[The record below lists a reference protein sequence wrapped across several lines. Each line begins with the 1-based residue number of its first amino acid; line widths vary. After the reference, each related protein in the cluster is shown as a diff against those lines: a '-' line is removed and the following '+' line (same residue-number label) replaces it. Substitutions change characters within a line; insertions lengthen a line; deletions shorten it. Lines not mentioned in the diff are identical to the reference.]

1 MRKWLSVVCT
11 CCLVV
16 ALLIALAVPARAVD
30 QTATAPYI
38 QRMISY
44 YLHHQEAAQENIDDL
59 LAQVAAL
66 DPQQGKVW
74 ENIMDTWSYTNT
86 EMPVFTGVLPD
97 GLPQDDT
104 LCIVVLGYD
113 LEDNGA
119 MKLELLDRLAVALE
133 SARKYPNAFV
143 AVTGGETSDVPG
155 VTEAGQM
162 AEWLKANGVAP
173 ERLIV
178 EPNALSTTANAMNVY
193 DLLVSGYPQVISVAV
208 VSSDYHIP
216 WGSMM
221 FSTVAEYAYH
231 YQDKPYLE
239 VVGNAACAT
248 SNTTDTLYS
257 QAWGISIIAGV
268 SFDGSAVPA
277 LYMPRETTEP
287 ATVPAVVEAEPEEED
302 NTWMYL
308 AGGMVVLAVVILFI
322 PTKKK
327 RENESRQGTGK
338 KA

>member
-1 MRKWLSVVCT
+1 MRQICRKIGS
-11 CCLVV
+11 
-16 ALLIALAVPARAVD
+16 LIMGTMLAVSLAIPAKAVD

-59 LAQVAAL
+59 LAQIAAI
-66 DPQQGKVW
+66 DPRQGKVW
-74 ENIMDTWSYTNT
+74 ENIMDTWAYTNT

-104 LCIVVLGYD
+104 LCIVVMGYD

-119 MKLELLDRLAVALE
+119 MKPELLDRLEVALA
-133 SARKYPNAFV
+133 SAQKYPNAFV
-143 AVTGGETSDVPG
+143 AVTGGETSDVAG

-162 AEWLKANGVAP
+162 ADWLKANGIAP

-178 EPNALSTTANAMNVY
+178 EPNSLSTTANAMNVY
-193 DLLVSGYPQVISVAV
+193 DILTASYPQVISVAV

-216 WGSMM
+216 WGCMM
-221 FSTVAEYAYH
+221 FSTVSEYAYN
-231 YQDKPYLE
+231 YQNKPYLE
-239 VVGNAACAT
+239 VVGNASCAT
-248 SNTTDTLYS
+248 STSSDTLYS
-257 QAWGISIIAGV
+257 QAWGISVIAGV
-268 SFDGSAVPA
+268 SFDGNAVPA
-277 LYMPRETTEP
+277 LYMPRETTVP
-287 ATVPAVVEAEPEEED
+287 TTQPAVAEKVAEETD
-302 NTWMYL
+302 SSWMYL

-327 RENESRQGTGK
+327 REEEPRQRTGRK
-338 KA
+338 